1 MQARYE
7 CYPDSKLIADY
18 LAIQLAQAGETESAA
33 ALREW
38 AVLPWSLFAQAW
50 VSAIAVKR

>member
-7 CYPDSKLIADY
+7 CYPESKLIADY
-18 LAIQLAQAGETESAA
+18 LAIQLAQAGESESAA

-38 AVLPWSLFAQAW
+38 AMSPWSLFAQAW
-50 VSAIAVKR
+50 VNAIAVKT